1 MLAVPGSGV
10 TVLNLNHEINLF
22 GSCTNVYTTEVLCYP
37 SIQDEPTQLKVEK
50 DDGWMWNLATGVLV
64 TAVFAGLAVCT
75 GGAAAVILAGAAL
88 GSAAVT
94 AGATYSDIKSGH
106 SRSIGEFAFQLANG
120 AAIGATSAALV
131 GEIVMTLPAASVAA
145 GVEASLIAGN
155 TSVFTAVTVP
165 QLATVGG
172 SGVAAANVMIGLNEA
187 FAIGSG
193 TNVMLET
200 VFDGDVEAYDT
211 AAMMISML
219 GFAIIQYGI
228 SNVALAPNKNKSSKN
243 GVNLETKSESGSNA
257 IEIGKTDLDNLRTK
271 LNVPETDT
279 IAVGKTDIP
288 GFENVIFEG
297 ESPKVR
303 NEAGLQD
310 IDIIWPNRNIK
321 APGNNPLFTRH
332 AEEVVANNFD
342 MKITNAGLNP
352 KDVSGTLKIHQSN
365 PTGVC
370 RKCIQGLANDNVSPG
385 VLKQL
390 SLKYPNLTIQVSS
403 ESVPGVRV
411 TGRSNF
417 VIRNGK
423 YVE

>member
-1 MLAVPGSGV
+1 MYNEDGETCYMLAVPGSGV

-50 DDGWMWNLATGVLV
+50 DDGWGVNLVTGVLV

-106 SRSIGEFAFQLANG
+106 SRSIDEFVFQLANG

-200 VFDGDVEAYDT
+200 VFDGDVAAYDT
-211 AAMMISML
+211 AAMMMSML
-219 GFAIIQYGI
+219 GVGIIQYGI
-228 SNVALAPNKNKSSKN
+228 SNIALAPNKNKSSKN
-243 GVNLETKSESGSNA
+243 GVNLETKSESGSGSVIKNIQSKSPQQL
-257 IEIGKTDLDNLRTK
+257 IEDGWEDITNPKMAANTNSREFYDPKSGLKIRFDKGVDGANGFEAVDHYHVMNPNYTNKKVDYYLDIDGK
-271 LNVPETDT
+271 P
-279 IAVGKTDIP
+279 VGKGSKASHI
-288 GFENVIFEG
+288 VIKG
-297 ESPKVR
+297 E
-303 NEAGLQD
+303 E
-310 IDIIWPNRNIK
+310 
-321 APGNNPLFTRH
+321 
-332 AEEVVANNFD
+332 
-342 MKITNAGLNP
+342 
-352 KDVSGTLKIHQSN
+352 
-365 PTGVC
+365 
-370 RKCIQGLANDNVSPG
+370 
-385 VLKQL
+385 
-390 SLKYPNLTIQVSS
+390 
-403 ESVPGVRV
+403 
-411 TGRSNF
+411 
-417 VIRNGK
+417 
-423 YVE
+423 

>member
-1 MLAVPGSGV
+1 MYNEDGETCYMLAVPGSGV

-50 DDGWMWNLATGVLV
+50 DDGWGVNLVIGVLV

-106 SRSIGEFAFQLANG
+106 SRSIDEFALQLVTG

-131 GEIVMTLPAASVAA
+131 GEIVMILPAASAAA

-200 VFDGDVEAYDT
+200 VFDGDVAAYNT
-211 AAMMISML
+211 AAMMMSML
-219 GFAIIQYGI
+219 GVGIIQYGI
-228 SNVALAPNKNKSSKN
+228 SNIALAPNKNKSSKN
-243 GVNLETKSESGSNA
+243 GVNLETKSESGKYAHNQN
-257 IEIGKTDLDNLRTK
+257 LDG
-271 LNVPETDT
+271 LNE
-279 IAVGKTDIP
+279 
-288 GFENVIFEG
+288 
-297 ESPKVR
+297 VR
-303 NEAGLQD
+303 NHLTNDVDGLD
-310 IDIIWPNRNIK
+310 FEPNKIMMNKIEEMLSNNQKLTGAYKDFYEHELTESILMKQGYGYNDAHNMALEIHNVQPQALYSPEIVQEYSKWFNKSDFQYWGISIK
-321 APGNNPLFTRH
+321 
-332 AEEVVANNFD
+332 
-342 MKITNAGLNP
+342 K
-352 KDVSGTLKIHQSN
+352 
-365 PTGVC
+365 
-370 RKCIQGLANDNVSPG
+370 
-385 VLKQL
+385 
-390 SLKYPNLTIQVSS
+390 
-403 ESVPGVRV
+403 
-411 TGRSNF
+411 
-417 VIRNGK
+417 
-423 YVE
+423 